1 MHIKDV
7 DLNLLRLFETV
18 FRTRNVSRAA
28 ELLDLTQPAAS
39 QGLMR
44 LRLLLKD
51 PLFERA
57 SGGVKPTPRAERL
70 AGAVQHALAAIEQAL
85 TEGEQFDPAQS
96 RRLMRLHMSDI
107 GERVFM
113 PPLMQRVTATAPGL
127 RLELVQLEPQRVVS
141 ELDSG
146 HLNVAV
152 GFLPTVTET
161 KHERLIDDRYVLLLR
176 ARHPL
181 VRACRGKP
189 PTLAELRR
197 IELVAVRSHS
207 DTLRILKMLKL
218 EGQLR
223 MTTTHYLVLPAIV
236 KATDLGVVMPR
247 NIAREFNAGGDYAI
261 LEPKFPLR
269 DFTVSLHWSRR
280 FEADPANRWLR
291 RTLVDL
297 FAQ

>member
-7 DLNLLRLFETV
+7 DLNLLRLFETI

-57 SGGVKPTPRAERL
+57 PGGVKPTPRAERL
-70 AGAVQHALAAIEQAL
+70 AVAVQLALAAIEQAL
-85 TEGEQFDPAQS
+85 TEDEQFDPANSQ
-96 RRLMRLHMSDI
+96 RLVRLHMSDI
-107 GERVFM
+107 GEYVFM
-113 PPLMQRVTATAPGL
+113 PPLMQRVMQVAPGL
-127 RLELVQLEPQRVVS
+127 RLELVQLEPAQVVPG
-141 ELDSG
+141 LDSG
-146 HLNVAV
+146 HLNFAV
-152 GFLPTVTET
+152 GFLPTVTDT
-161 KHERLIDDRYVLLLR
+161 RRERLLDDRYVLLLR
-176 ARHPL
+176 GGHPL
-181 VRACRGKP
+181 VKSSRGKA
-189 PTLAELRR
+189 PTMAELRR
-197 IELVAVRSHS
+197 VELVAVRSHS

-218 EGQLR
+218 EKQLR

-247 NIAREFNAGGDYAI
+247 NIAREFNAGGGYAI

-280 FEADPANRWLR
+280 FEADPCNRWLR
-291 RTLVDL
+291 QTLVDL
-297 FAQ
+297 FAE

>member
-1 MHIKDV
+1 MHIKDI

-39 QGLMR
+39 QGLTR
-44 LRLLLKD
+44 LRVLLKD

-57 SGGVKPTPRAERL
+57 PGGVKPTPRAERL
-70 AGAVQHALAAIEQAL
+70 AAAVQLALSAIEHAL
-85 TEGEQFDPAQS
+85 TENEQFDPAHS
-96 RRLMRLHMSDI
+96 RRLVRLHMSDI

-113 PPLMQRVTATAPGL
+113 PPLMRQIMKVAPGL
-127 RLELVQLEPQRVVS
+127 RLEMVQLEPQRVVP

-146 HLNVAV
+146 HLNFAV

-161 KHERLIDDRYVLLLR
+161 RRERLFDDRYVLLVR
-176 ARHPL
+176 AGHPL
-181 VRACRGKP
+181 AVSSRGKA
-189 PTLAELRR
+189 PTVAQLRR
-197 IELVAVRSHS
+197 VELVAVRSHS

-223 MTTTHYLVLPAIV
+223 MTTTHYLVLPAVV

-247 NIAREFNAGGDYAI
+247 NIAREFNAAGEFAI
-261 LEPKFPLR
+261 LEPRFPLR

-291 RTLVDL
+291 QTVLDL
-297 FAQ
+297 FAE

>member
-7 DLNLLRLFETV
+7 DLNLLRLFETI

-57 SGGVKPTPRAERL
+57 PGGVKPTPRAERL
-70 AGAVQHALAAIEQAL
+70 AVAVQLALAAIEQAL
-85 TEGEQFDPAQS
+85 TEDEQFDPANSQ
-96 RRLMRLHMSDI
+96 RLVRLHMSDI
-107 GERVFM
+107 GECVFM
-113 PPLMQRVTATAPGL
+113 PPLMQRVMQVAPGL
-127 RLELVQLEPQRVVS
+127 RLELVQLEPAQVVPG
-141 ELDSG
+141 LDSG
-146 HLNVAV
+146 HLNFAV
-152 GFLPTVTET
+152 GFLPTVTDT
-161 KHERLIDDRYVLLLR
+161 RRERLLDDRYVLLLR
-176 ARHPL
+176 GGHPL
-181 VRACRGKP
+181 VKSSRGKA
-189 PTLAELRR
+189 PTMAELRR
-197 IELVAVRSHS
+197 VELVAVRSHS

-218 EGQLR
+218 EKQLR

-247 NIAREFNAGGDYAI
+247 NIAREFNAGGGYAI

-280 FEADPANRWLR
+280 FEADPCNRWLR
-291 RTLVDL
+291 QTLVDL
-297 FAQ
+297 FAE